1 MYITSKVPF
10 TPKISFDDLFS
21 TNLSTLTLNFYEPK
35 YIATRTAYYDPTAE
49 DLNTLAQNYE
59 IADKINSLYYLHQEV
74 ISLLHED
81 MSPYYYSFL
90 IPKASGG
97 MRQID
102 APNEDLKKAINKI
115 KTFFEDK
122 LHVLPHNAAFA
133 YVKQRS
139 IKDALM
145 KHQENESKWFLK
157 LDIKDFFPSCSFEFI
172 TQQLEQIFP
181 FNLIYACPEAKEH
194 LNDLIKL
201 CLLNNKLPQGTPI
214 SPLLT
219 NIIMV
224 PIDYH
229 ITKTL
234 FNFDKTS
241 FIYTRYADDML
252 ISSKFNFNPQ
262 MIERKI
268 NDIFRQLNTPFV
280 IKAEK
285 TRYGSSAGRNWN
297 LGLMLNKDNK
307 ITIGYRKKERFR
319 ATIYTFLQDL
329 TNGWPWGIL
338 ETQIL
343 LGQISY
349 FKQIEPDFIEK
360 TINKYNQKF
369 NTNLYL
375 EIKRILKS

>member
-21 TNLSTLTLNFYEPK
+21 TDLSTLTLNFYEPK
-35 YIATRTAYYDPTAE
+35 YIPTKTTYYDPTAE

-59 IADKINSLYYLHQEV
+59 IPDKINNLYYLHQEV

-122 LHVLPHNAAFA
+122 LHILPHNAAFA

-139 IKDALM
+139 IKDALI

-234 FNFDKTS
+234 FNFDRKH
-241 FIYTRYADDML
+241 FVYTRYADDML

-280 IKAEK
+280 LKAEK

-329 TNGWPWGIL
+329 TNGSPWSIL
-338 ETQIL
+338 ETQVL

-369 NTNLYL
+369 NKNLYL